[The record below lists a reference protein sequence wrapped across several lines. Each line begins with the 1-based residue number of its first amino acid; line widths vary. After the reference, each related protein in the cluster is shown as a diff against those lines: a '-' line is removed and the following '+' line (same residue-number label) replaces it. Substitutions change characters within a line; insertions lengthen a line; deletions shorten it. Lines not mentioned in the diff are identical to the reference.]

1 MHLVQI
7 LLPVFG
13 NEGEDVLREAYPR
26 IREELVARFGGL
38 TAFLQSP
45 AKGLW
50 KEGNHRTG
58 RDDIVMLEVM
68 VETVGRT
75 WWQDYR
81 QRLQELLRQES
92 IVIRAVPMERL

>member
-13 NEGEDVLREAYPR
+13 NDGENVLQAAYPR

-45 AKGLW
+45 AEGLW
-50 KEGNHRTG
+50 KESDRHS
-58 RDDIVMLEVM
+58 RDDIVMVEVM
-68 VETVGRT
+68 VETVERT
-75 WWQDYR
+75 WWEEYR
-81 QRLQELLRQES
+81 KHLQKVLRQES

>member
-13 NEGEDVLREAYPR
+13 NQGEDVLRQAYPG

-38 TAFLQSP
+38 TAFLESP
-45 AKGLW
+45 AEGLW
-50 KEGNHRTG
+50 KEGDRHTG
-58 RDDIVMLEVM
+58 RDDIVMVEVM
-68 VETVGRT
+68 VETAERE
-75 WWQDYR
+75 WWEEYR

>member
-7 LLPVFG
+7 LLPVSG
-13 NEGEDVLREAYPR
+13 NEGDDILPEAYPR
-26 IREELVARFGGL
+26 IREELVERFGGL

-45 AKGLW
+45 AEGLW
-50 KEGNHRTG
+50 KQDNRRTG
-58 RDDIVMLEVM
+58 RDDIVMVEVM
-68 VETVGRT
+68 VETVERA
-75 WWQDYR
+75 WWKGYR